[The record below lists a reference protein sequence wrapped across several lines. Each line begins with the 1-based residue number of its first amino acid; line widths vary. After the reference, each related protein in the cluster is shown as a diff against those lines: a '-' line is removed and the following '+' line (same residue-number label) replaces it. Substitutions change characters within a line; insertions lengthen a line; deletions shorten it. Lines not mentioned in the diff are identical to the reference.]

1 MSATETATVEI
12 QAKANGLRA
21 QLREI
26 RAQFSTFADNVGGLM
41 KKGFGAAWKAGFGRK
56 AKGQDEGF
64 FRGAAKTAVGNMMS
78 SGIEKATSKLVE
90 IGSSTLDFEEKL
102 TRLQIQAGET
112 PQVMRAFAD
121 SITKASDETG
131 IGRDKILDG
140 ANAFVTLTGDMKT
153 AKASAGLFAKIGQAT
168 GTSIDDIATA
178 SAAASQNLGI
188 TSDQFESLFDTMT
201 GQGKAGAIE
210 LKDMA
215 SELSTIAPQW
225 AQFAGGKGLRGA
237 RELGAAMQIVKKG
250 FGGDAGETT
259 VGIQNFLTAVQKKGA
274 RFGDLGVGSFF
285 TKTKDGKRDLKS
297 VFEIVDQI
305 SKKNLGKDQLVKA
318 FGSVEAY
325 RAYLQ
330 LRDNREELD
339 KLAESTQYAGTIQ
352 RDFNTYM
359 DSSSGKLAKAWEQ
372 MKNAIA
378 STFTPERIQK
388 FALAMED
395 LADKVKP
402 VADFLG
408 KAADAMGAVYDVGK
422 KVRGFF
428 DNDSLAE
435 QFGGDALEMQRHYNN
450 ANGTGGWVRD
460 SNGKMYER
468 DSKRGKELVEISQ
481 RELANRSGY
490 EGAKGNILG
499 MEKNERSSKES
510 VNAAIAALYSGN
522 LGANTAGRVYLKNAG
537 YGGTGGNVDQEKI
550 QAIVDENMKA
560 LGSAFI
566 SQFTGV
572 GQSSSA
578 NQLVELLK
586 QIAANTGAGT
596 EVKVGADPVAK
607 AAKNAPSNRNKV
619 AR

>member
-1 MSATETATVEI
+1 MSAKETATVEI

-26 RAQFSTFADNVGGLM
+26 RAQFSTFADGVGGLM
-41 KKGFGAAWKAGFGRK
+41 KRGIGAAWKAGFGKK
-56 AKGQDEGF
+56 AKGGDEGF

-78 SGIEKATSKLVE
+78 SGIEKATSKIVE

-121 SITKASDETG
+121 SVTKASNETG

-153 AKASAGLFAKIGQAT
+153 AKESAGLFAKIGQAT
-168 GTSIDDIATA
+168 GTSIDDVAAA
-178 SAAASQNLGI
+178 SAAASQNLGV
-188 TSDQFESLFDTMT
+188 TSSEFEQLFDTMT

-215 SELSTIAPQW
+215 AELSTLAPQW

-237 RELGAAMQIVKKG
+237 RELGAAMQVVKKG

-259 VGIQNFLTAVQKKGA
+259 VGIQNFLTAVQKKGD
-274 RFGDLGVGSFF
+274 RFKDLGVGSFF
-285 TKTKDGKRDLKS
+285 TKTKDGKRDLKGI
-297 VFEIVDQI
+297 FEIVDQI

-339 KLAESTQYAGTIQ
+339 KLSDATQYAGTIQ

-359 DSSSGKLAKAWEQ
+359 DSSSGKLAKAWEN

-378 STFTPERIQK
+378 STFTPERIQA
-388 FALAMED
+388 FAQAMED

-408 KAADAMGAVYDVGK
+408 KAADALGGLSSVGK
-422 KVRGFF
+422 KIRGFL
-428 DNDSLAE
+428 DNDDMGN
-435 QFGGDALEMQRHYNN
+435 QFGGKDAFDQQRLYLNTN
-450 ANGTGGWVRD
+450 SSSGWVRD
-460 SNGKMYER
+460 DSGKAFER
-468 DSKRGKELVEISQ
+468 DSKRGQELVEIAK
-481 RELANRSGY
+481 RELANRKGY
-490 EGAKGNILG
+490 DAAKGGIMG
-499 MEKNERSSKES
+499 AEVNERSSKES
-510 VNAAIAALYSGN
+510 INAAIDAYYGYGKN
-522 LGANTAGRVYLKNAG
+522 LGEKTAGRVYLRNAG
-537 YGGTGGNVDQEKI
+537 FGGTGGNVDEEKLNALLQKQGAEKI
-550 QAIVDENMKA
+550 GTLDDSTRQLIA
-560 LGSAFI
+560 LL
-566 SQFTGV
+566 Q
-572 GQSSSA
+572 
-578 NQLVELLK
+578 
-586 QIAANTGAGT
+586 QIATNTGAGT